1 MIDWA
6 QRLFRRTVFKS
17 YRWAKHPRKLK
28 NSPVRRWIALH
39 FLSKTVW
46 KPTQHT
52 LAGGLALGMFCMVHL
67 IPGQM
72 PLAAVLAALFRV
84 NIPIAIMACWIS
96 NPFTFVPLIWA
107 QEKIGSAVLPYMPY
121 FMRNGLHGFVAW
133 LLRVFESFP
142 AKIKD
147 MVGEEMLAKG
157 AEFLT
162 SMYLGGILIGLA
174 LIPISYAVSWLTW
187 EVFARMNAWRIA
199 KHAAAASA

>member
-17 YRWAKHPRKLK
+17 YRWFKHPRKLK
-28 NSPVRRWIALH
+28 NSPIRRWFALH

-52 LAGGLALGMFCMVHL
+52 LAGGLGLGMLAMIQL

-72 PLAAVLAALFRV
+72 PLAAMLAALFRV
-84 NIPIAIMACWIS
+84 NIPIAIIACWVS
-96 NPFTFVPLIWA
+96 NPVTFVPLIWA
-107 QEKIGSAVLPYMPY
+107 QEKVGSALLPYMPQ
-121 FMRNGLHGFVAW
+121 FLRDGLHGFVAW
-133 LLRVFESFP
+133 LLRMFESLP
-142 AKIKD
+142 AKLQD
-147 MVGEEMLAKG
+147 MVPQETLAKG

-174 LIPISYAVSWLTW
+174 LVPISYAACWLTW
-187 EVFARMNAWRIA
+187 EGFARFYAWR
-199 KHAAAASA
+199 KKRHALEAAV